1 MGHSQADKAQTHQR
15 LVRTAAGQFRDRGI
29 EGISLAELMK
39 LLGLTHGGFY
49 KHFSSRDELVGEAI
63 GYALAEGDAA
73 MHGWLFKDG
82 KADLPNF
89 IHTYLS
95 EAHRDSRA
103 NGCTVSAL
111 SADVARKGEDL
122 QGLFR
127 DQIERNIGMLVAAME
142 GVPAGERR
150 GQAMLLL
157 SALYGALMLA
167 RSTGDSRLSQEFL
180 RTVGDKLVALGG
192 AAPKKVR
199 GASKAA

>member
-15 LVRTAAGQFRDRGI
+15 LVKAAAGQFRDRGI

-49 KHFSSRDELVGEAI
+49 KHFSSRDELVGEAVE
-63 GYALAEGDAA
+63 YALAEGDAA

-89 IHTYLS
+89 IRHYLS
-95 EAHRDSRA
+95 ETHRDSRA
-103 NGCTVSAL
+103 DGCTISAL
-111 SADVARKGEDL
+111 SSDVARKGEDL
-122 QGLFR
+122 QALFR
-127 DQIERNIGMLVAAME
+127 EQIERNIGMLIQALE

-150 GQAMLLL
+150 SQAMLLL
-157 SALYGALMLA
+157 STLYGALMLA

-180 RTVGDKLVALGG
+180 RTVGDKAVELGG
-192 AAPKKVR
+192 AAPKKPR
-199 GASKAA
+199 GAAKAA